1 MIPYKVDFQIIPWES
16 PLEGLRQKKYKFGG
30 QQLRWV
36 EYSKNL
42 PSHWCEKGH
51 IGYVLE
57 GQMEIKFENDVQIYS
72 PGDGIFIPAGPEH
85 KHMAR
90 VLTDK
95 VIVIL
100 VEDV

>member
-1 MIPYKVDFQIIPWES
+1 MPYKVDFNIIPWES
-16 PLEGLRQKKYKFGG
+16 PSEGLRQKIHKIGG
-30 QQLRWV
+30 QQLRVV

-42 PSHWCEKGH
+42 LPHWCEKGH

-57 GQMEIKFENDVQIYS
+57 GQMEIKFENDVQRYS

>member
-1 MIPYKVDFQIIPWES
+1 MIPYKVDFNIIPWES
-16 PLEGLRQKKYKFGG
+16 PSEGSRQKNHKIGG
-30 QQLRWV
+30 QQLRVV

-42 PSHWCEKGH
+42 LPHWCEKGH

-57 GQMEIKFENDVQIYS
+57 GKMEIKFENDVQRYS

-95 VIVIL
+95 VTVIF